1 MKTAFIAM
9 AAALACSGAA
19 FAQSNVQLTGLA
31 DMYAG
36 SVKMAGQD
44 RKGVV
49 GSGGMTTSWWGL
61 KGTEDLGG
69 GLKVDFNLTA
79 FMRMDTVNPAASLAT
94 PFSRVMPISA

>member
-19 FAQSNVQLTGLA
+19 YAQSNVQLTGLA

-49 GSGGMTTSWWGL
+49 GSGGMTTSWRVTGSSFSSPMYCFDLLPAPSSTWIYRLRLSARL
-61 KGTEDLGG
+61 K
-69 GLKVDFNLTA
+69 
-79 FMRMDTVNPAASLAT
+79 TV
-94 PFSRVMPISA
+94 R